1 MTGARV
7 LSFEPN
13 SRDTALAIGN
23 FDGVH
28 RGHQAL
34 VAHTLGLGRQ
44 HGLRT
49 AVMTFDPHPAVVLGG
64 SPPPVLTRMDR
75 KVELLRAIAASI
87 EVVVQRFDQAFSM
100 LSPLEFVERI
110 LVEQVHVREVVVG
123 ANFRFGR
130 DRAGTV
136 AELREFGERFG
147 FVAHP
152 FALSG
157 DAEGSISSSRIRR
170 LLLDGDVGAAA
181 DLLGRPHAV
190 TGNVV
195 TGDGRGRTIGIPT
208 ANLDAVEET
217 TPRAG
222 VYACQ
227 VEIVEGG
234 MGRALGAAVVHLGPR
249 PTVDRGETI
258 EVHVIDRSLDLY
270 GKTLRVGFLQRLR
283 DLERFSDIERLRRQ
297 IERDIAAA
305 RLVRG
310 LVAS

>member
-1 MTGARV
+1 MTRARV
-7 LSFEPN
+7 SSFEPN
-13 SRDTALAIGN
+13 GRDAALAIGN

-34 VAHTLGLGRQ
+34 VAYTLGLGRQ
-44 HGLRT
+44 HGLCT

-75 KVELLRAIAASI
+75 KVELLSGIAANI
-87 EVVVQRFDQAFSM
+87 EVIVQRFDQAFCM

-110 LVEQVHVREVVVG
+110 LVEKIHVRQVVVG
-123 ANFRFGR
+123 TNFRFGR

-136 AELREFGERFG
+136 AELRQFGDRFG
-147 FVAHP
+147 FVAHA

-190 TGNVV
+190 TGTVV
-195 TGDGRGRTIGIPT
+195 AGDGRGRTIGVPT
-208 ANLDAVEET
+208 ANLEAVEEA
-217 TPRAG
+217 TPRVG
-222 VYACQ
+222 VYACN
-227 VEIVEGG
+227 VELIEGG
-234 MGRALGAAVVHLGPR
+234 AVRDLGAGVVHLGPR

-258 EVHVIDRSLDLY
+258 EVHLIDRSLDLY

-283 DLERFSDIERLRRQ
+283 DLERFSDLEGLREQ

-305 RLVRG
+305 RRVRG
-310 LVAS
+310 LAAS